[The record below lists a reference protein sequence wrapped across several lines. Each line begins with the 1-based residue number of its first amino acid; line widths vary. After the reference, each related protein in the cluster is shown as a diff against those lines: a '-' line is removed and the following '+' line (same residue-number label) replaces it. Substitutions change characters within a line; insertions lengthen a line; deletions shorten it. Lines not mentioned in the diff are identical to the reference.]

1 MDTLLFYLEFIAC
14 NFNAYVETTQLEYH
28 KMARF
33 LPNKKNWFEHLVEGS
48 SDLFWGTRSARISS
62 ESMRINNE
70 NLIEY
75 YERRD
80 SLQQEM
86 QTLQMK
92 LQALMQ
98 QRNFEFQFEQGYL
111 NRQFQVQQG
120 ELNRKLQAELGIINR
135 LFQAQGR
142 TFILARILICCCQRA
157 LSKMGGRTESGKDR
171 KRNDRRV

>member
-1 MDTLLFYLEFIAC
+1 
-14 NFNAYVETTQLEYH
+14 
-28 KMARF
+28 MARF
-33 LPNKKNWFEHLVEGS
+33 LPKKKNWFEHLVEGS

-92 LQALMQ
+92 LQDLMQ
-98 QRNFEFQFEQGYL
+98 QRNFEFQFEAFG
-111 NRQFQVQQG
+111 
-120 ELNRKLQAELGIINR
+120 LGH
-135 LFQAQGR
+135 FCG
-142 TFILARILICCCQRA
+142 LI
-157 LSKMGGRTESGKDR
+157 
-171 KRNDRRV
+171 